1 MISLDTNMIIS
12 LLDTAD
18 TRHSDALKAIT
29 QYQAQGFVVSPVV
42 YAELRAGQQWG
53 IYQRWLQ
60 HVQMQVVWPMPPEVW
75 DLAGER
81 SAQYTA
87 QRRSGQAPRR
97 VLADFLIGA
106 HAEFHGLDLLSFD
119 QTVYGSVFPD
129 VTLLQP

>member
-1 MISLDTNMIIS
+1 MISLDTNM
-12 LLDTAD
+12 LLSYLNPAD
-18 TRHSDALKAIT
+18 ANHDPALSALKRYA
-29 QYQAQGFVVSPVV
+29 AQGYVICPPV
-42 YAELRAGQQWG
+42 YSELRAGRYWRVIEG
-53 IYQRWLQ
+53 WLTDSATPIL
-60 HVQMQVVWPMPPEVW
+60 WPMPPEVW

-129 VTLLQP
+129 VTLLRP

>member
-1 MISLDTNMIIS
+1 MIIS
-12 LLDTAD
+12 LLDAAD
-18 TRHSDALKAIT
+18 TRHDDALKAIA
-29 QYQAQGFVVSPVV
+29 QYQAEGFVVSPVV
-42 YAELRAGQQWG
+42 YAELCAGRQWSV
-53 IYQRWLQ
+53 YQRWLE

-106 HAEFHGLDLLSFD
+106 HAEYHGLDLLSFD
-119 QTVYGSVFPD
+119 KTVYGRVFPD
-129 VTLLQP
+129 VILLHS